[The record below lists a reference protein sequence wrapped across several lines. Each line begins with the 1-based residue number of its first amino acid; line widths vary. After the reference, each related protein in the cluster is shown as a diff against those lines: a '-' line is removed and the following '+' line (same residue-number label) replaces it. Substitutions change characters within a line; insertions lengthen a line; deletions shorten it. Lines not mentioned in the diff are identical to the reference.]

1 MDTLDIDNLHPG
13 LTVVVKDFCKK
24 CNLKIAHN
32 RKQELEIHSVVVNR
46 PGLMLAG
53 YKNDFAE
60 RRIQIMGKT
69 EIGFLQENDTNVEMF
84 FQKNFPCVIISR
96 GFKPTENM
104 LRAAK
109 EYGQTILI
117 SDEETLSLIERVS
130 VYLSDLI
137 ALTKSVHGVL
147 LDIFGTGVLLLGKS
161 SIGKSEA
168 ALELIY
174 RGHRLVSDDAVILK
188 RVADRIYGTSPRI
201 IKHFMEI
208 RGVGIIDIKAIYG
221 EGSIIERKRVELIIE
236 LESWDEDK
244 EYERVGKEQKGEL
257 IFGVEIPKLIIPV
270 NAGRNVATVVEVAV
284 RDFRLKQAGHIP
296 YAIVQKRMEEE
307 D

>member
-1 MDTLDIDNLHPG
+1 MDALDIDNINPG
-13 LTVVVKDFCKK
+13 IKVVLKDFCKK
-24 CNLKIAHN
+24 CNLKIAYN
-32 RKQELEIHSVVVNR
+32 RKQELEVHSVVVNR

-60 RRIQIMGKT
+60 RRVQIMGKT
-69 EIGFLQENDTNVEMF
+69 EMGFLQENDTYVEMF
-84 FQKNFPCVIISR
+84 FQKNFPCVIISK
-96 GFKPTENM
+96 GFKPTESM
-104 LRAAK
+104 LRSAK
-109 EYGQTILI
+109 EYEQTILL

-130 VYLSDLI
+130 DYLNDLI

-147 LDIFGTGVLLLGKS
+147 LDIFGTGVLLLGES

-188 RVADRIYGTSPRI
+188 RVKDKVYGTSPTI

-221 EGSIIERKRVELIIE
+221 EGSIIDQKRVELIIK
-236 LESWDEDK
+236 LENWDKEK
-244 EYERVGKEQKGEL
+244 EYERVGREQIGEQ
-257 IFGVEIPKLIIPV
+257 IFGIEIPKLVIPV
-270 NAGRNVATVVEVAV
+270 NAGRNVATVIEVAV
-284 RDFRLKQAGHIP
+284 RDFRLKQSGHIP

-307 D
+307 G